1 MPEVKPQKMS
11 WRHVLSSLLAG
22 FVASMVHIAL
32 MTLKHRAGI
41 LPTFEPRLYFQ
52 AMLLPLAGPPE
63 HANLLQ
69 YLPDINGG
77 MLLGFAFGRLFTHLP
92 GATFLPKGLT
102 FAVGAWLL
110 LGLVIF
116 PLGGQG
122 LFASATGL
130 GVLPAALMLVM
141 VAVYSI
147 ILSFI
152 YTRLTLPAH

>member
-1 MPEVKPQKMS
+1 MP

-22 FVASMVHIAL
+22 FVASMIHITL
-32 MTLKHRAGI
+32 MEIKHRSGV

-52 AMLLPLAGPPE
+52 ALLLPLTGPLDQ
-63 HANLLQ
+63 ASLLH

-92 GATFLPKGLT
+92 GATFVVKGLA

-110 LGLVIF
+110 LGLVVF

-130 GVLPAALMLVM
+130 GIFPAMLMLVM
-141 VAVYSI
+141 VAIYSV

-152 YTRLTLPAH
+152 YTRLTLPAE